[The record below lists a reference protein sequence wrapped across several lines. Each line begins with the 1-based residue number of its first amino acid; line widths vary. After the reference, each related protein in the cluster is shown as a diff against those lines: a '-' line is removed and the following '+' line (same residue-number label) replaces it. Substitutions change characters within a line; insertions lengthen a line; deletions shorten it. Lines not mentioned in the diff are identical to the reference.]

1 MALEG
6 KGAEAPARLRR
17 DLPDIVRSNWLLWV
31 PFQFINFRFV
41 PPQLQV
47 GGRGDGW
54 LGGGWGGAGRPG
66 RASRRWVGKR
76 VGCIVLGCRSACR
89 IP

>member
-47 GGRGDGW
+47 GRRA
-54 LGGGWGGAGRPG
+54 GGWACGWRGG
-66 RASRRWVGKR
+66 
-76 VGCIVLGCRSACR
+76 
-89 IP
+89 